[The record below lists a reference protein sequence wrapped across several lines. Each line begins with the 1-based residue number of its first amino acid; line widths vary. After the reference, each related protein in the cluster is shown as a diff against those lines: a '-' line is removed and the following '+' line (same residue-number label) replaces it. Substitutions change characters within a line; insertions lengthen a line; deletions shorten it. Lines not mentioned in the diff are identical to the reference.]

1 MRVRTPTHRLTRL
14 RHMKFRDLKLVV
26 KQALSFGVILVIMA
40 GANTFVIRKM
50 AAIKK
55 EIEEVTANRLPRAL
69 AIADLNFNTAALRI
83 QQLQIAFTADSL
95 LQKKQK
101 TAMIQLIEKID
112 ANRDTYDSLRT
123 AAEARH
129 FYSAAENRLYEA
141 FDQKWDKYQELTFA
155 FFQLLDH
162 REMASA
168 VNLLNGEAQTVFNE
182 FSAQLTDLVNV
193 TKQDANA
200 AAQRAEFT
208 FRTARRIT
216 TTLLLMTFLLSA
228 FLAAGLS
235 RLIAIPALHLVAAA
249 KGVAGGNL
257 AVQLDST
264 RKDELGHLAQ
274 SFNQMTASLREAR
287 EKMQRQAEA
296 LQTINQELEEKTQH
310 LQEQNAEIAQKN
322 RDLENALQKLK
333 RTQQQL
339 VQSEKMASLGQL
351 TAGIAHEINN
361 PVNFVSANV
370 NPLRRDLAELF
381 AVIARYDEIVAA
393 ENLRAQFA
401 SVTELKQ
408 GLDFAYLQQE
418 VESLLNGIQEG
429 SQRTAEI
436 VRGLRNF
443 TRLDEDARKPADI
456 NKNIESTLLMLQHQL
471 KNRVE
476 VIKDFSDMP
485 EIMCY
490 PGKLNQA
497 LLNILSNASQ
507 AIEERGK
514 IFIKTLYDGEIV
526 TISIKDTGKGMTEA
540 VKQHIF
546 EPFFTTKDIGEG
558 TGLGLSITYGIIEEH
573 DGNIEV
579 YSEPGKGSEFVI
591 TLPVK

>member
-1 MRVRTPTHRLTRL
+1 
-14 RHMKFRDLKLVV
+14 MKFRDLKLVV